1 VKNDRPNPDQLLAS
15 VQKEEAKQRRGKLKI
30 FLGMCPGV
38 GKTYA
43 MLQAARQR
51 QAEGCDML
59 VGVAETHN
67 RAETK
72 ALLEGLAIASKVK
85 KEYRGTLLEEMDLDA
100 ILAIRPQ
107 LALVDELA
115 HTNIPG
121 SRHPKRYQ
129 DVLELLDAGIDVYTT
144 LNVQHVESRAEAV
157 RQITGI
163 KIQETV
169 PDSLLDDA
177 EEVVLIDLSP
187 EQLRQRLKEG
197 KVYLGERAV
206 TAAENF
212 FREENLTALREMALR
227 LTAECVTQDL
237 REIMTEQNIRGPWK
251 SGERLMV
258 AVGATP
264 YSESLIRWTRK
275 SAAALNAPWLAVYI
289 ESSQN
294 LDEED
299 KTRLTRNLNL
309 ARQLGAEVLVRSGAD
324 LAEALL
330 HVARENN
337 VSQICVG
344 KPAGPSWLLWL
355 RGGRSLVQRLIRDSG
370 DIDIHLI
377 RIKSLGGEKSKSRKS
392 AGLLTNPREVGAVM
406 AIVSAVTLLCL
417 GIEHQI
423 GYTSVSMIYLLAVL
437 LSGMTLSRWP
447 VLLLGML
454 SALTWNFVFI
464 PPRYTFQ
471 ISKTNDVMMF
481 IMFFIVALVMGQI
494 TTRLRERKQSERKQ
508 EARLHTLYDL
518 TRMMAVTHEARD
530 AIHSSIE
537 KIQEVLQVQAAI
549 FLTDAKGRPDFSKP
563 AGGTLILSGKER
575 SVATWAFQKQQPAGR
590 FTDNL
595 PDATHHYQP
604 LVSMEKSLGVLVIH
618 PVSEKTWSLEQ
629 RNLIDTFS
637 SLMTVILEKE
647 MLSSLAEETKIKA
660 ELEKLYTALLDSV
673 SHELKTPLAVIEG
686 CTETLSPELFRK
698 LIPEIRMA
706 SKRLRQ
712 TVDGLLEMTRLD
724 SGSFQ
729 LNMEW
734 HDMRDVI
741 NAAVERLTE
750 QLSKHTVK
758 LQYADKLPLVKIDAR
773 IIEQVLVNLLSNA
786 VLYTPQGTEITV
798 TAQTDQE
805 ALLVSVMD
813 QGEGIPEEDFERI
826 FEKFYRGRNTITGGL
841 GLGLSI
847 AKRFI
852 QAHGGEIEARNQPSG
867 GACFTFRLPTEFFHG
882 DSKELE

>member
-1 VKNDRPNPDQLLAS
+1 
-15 VQKEEAKQRRGKLKI
+15 
-30 FLGMCPGV
+30 M
-38 GKTYA
+38 
-43 MLQAARQR
+43 
-51 QAEGCDML
+51 
-59 VGVAETHN
+59 
-67 RAETK
+67 
-72 ALLEGLAIASKVK
+72 
-85 KEYRGTLLEEMDLDA
+85 
-100 ILAIRPQ
+100 
-107 LALVDELA
+107 
-115 HTNIPG
+115 
-121 SRHPKRYQ
+121 
-129 DVLELLDAGIDVYTT
+129 
-144 LNVQHVESRAEAV
+144 
-157 RQITGI
+157 
-163 KIQETV
+163 
-169 PDSLLDDA
+169 
-177 EEVVLIDLSP
+177 
-187 EQLRQRLKEG
+187 
-197 KVYLGERAV
+197 
-206 TAAENF
+206 
-212 FREENLTALREMALR
+212 
-227 LTAECVTQDL
+227 
-237 REIMTEQNIRGPWK
+237 
-251 SGERLMV
+251 
-258 AVGATP
+258 
-264 YSESLIRWTRK
+264 
-275 SAAALNAPWLAVYI
+275 
-289 ESSQN
+289 
-294 LDEED
+294 
-299 KTRLTRNLNL
+299 
-309 ARQLGAEVLVRSGAD
+309 LVRSGAD
-324 LAEALL
+324 LAESLL

-344 KPAGPSWLLWL
+344 KPAGPAWLLWF

-377 RIKSLGGEKSKSRKS
+377 RIKSLGSDKTKGRKS
-392 AGLLTNPREVGAVM
+392 EAFSANPRELGAVL
-406 AIVSAVTLLCL
+406 AIVSGVTLFCL
-417 GIEHQI
+417 GIESLI
-423 GYTSVSMIYLLAVL
+423 GYASVSMIYLLAVL
-437 LSGMTLSRWP
+437 LSGMVLSRWP
-447 VLLLGML
+447 VLLLGL
-454 SALTWNFVFI
+454 FSALTWNYLFI

-471 ISKTNDVMMF
+471 ISKTNDMMMF
-481 IMFFIVALVMGQI
+481 VMFFMVALVMGQI
-494 TTRLRERKQSERKQ
+494 TTRLRERKQSEEKQ

-530 AIHSSIE
+530 AIHSSIQ
-537 KIQEVLQVQAAI
+537 KIQEVLHVQAAI
-549 FLTDAKGRPDFSKP
+549 FLADAKGRPDFTKP
-563 AGGTLILSGKER
+563 ASGTLVLSGKER
-575 SVATWAFQKQQPAGR
+575 SVATWAFQKRQPAGR

-595 PDATHHYQP
+595 PDAAHHYQP

-618 PVSEKTWSLEQ
+618 PVSERTWSLEQ

-686 CTETLSPELFRK
+686 CTEHLEKETLSPELFRK
-698 LIPEIRMA
+698 LIPEIRIA

-813 QGEGIPEEDFERI
+813 QGEGIPEEDFEKI

-852 QAHGGEIEARNQPSG
+852 QAHGGEIEARNQPAG
-867 GACFTFRLPTEFFHG
+867 GACFTFLLPTEFFHG
-882 DSKELE
+882 HGKELE